1 MRISDWSSD
10 VCSSDLL
17 AAAPATKK
25 EKEEPVEVK
34 QSAGAQ
40 QGGQSSQGNEIAAGY
55 QTPSAIQLAAEP
67 TESVQVST
75 DGCPIRID
83 VAQLKAIQQ
92 DKTVTSKGG
101 AVQSESGCSDSSQS
115 FPLLKSFSA

>member
-25 EKEEPVEVK
+25 EKEEHVEVK

-75 DGCPIRID
+75 DGCPRAEERR
-83 VAQLKAIQQ
+83 VGHECVRTGRTRWGRL
-92 DKTVTSKGG
+92 T
-101 AVQSESGCSDSSQS
+101 
-115 FPLLKSFSA
+115 

>member
-1 MRISDWSSD
+1 MFTAQFDLTKPQLDPAAD
-10 VCSSDLL
+10 VLINGDKQQLKAALEEL

-55 QTPSAIQLAAEP
+55 QTPSTIQLAAEP

-83 VAQLKAIQQ
+83 VAQ
-92 DKTVTSKGG
+92 
-101 AVQSESGCSDSSQS
+101 
-115 FPLLKSFSA
+115 